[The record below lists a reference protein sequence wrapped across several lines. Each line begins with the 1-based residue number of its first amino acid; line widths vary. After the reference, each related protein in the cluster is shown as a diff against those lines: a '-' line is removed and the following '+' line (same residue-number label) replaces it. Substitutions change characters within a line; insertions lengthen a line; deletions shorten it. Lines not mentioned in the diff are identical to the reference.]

1 MKVEM
6 ITKIEVDISTIEVDT
21 EARYWEDTY
30 VNETPDIDFFITK
43 GVGEPRI
50 PCAVQVKGKP
60 DSCIYSDHWRW
71 RPIIDAETGK
81 ILNWTK
87 GVEAIVH
94 YKVCDGFRCMFKDS
108 IGNAVRYD
116 EGYVPPFM
124 YPEKA
129 GHGDYII
136 MRIDKEGQ
144 IANWSTT
151 LVRDFL
157 GNKY

>member
-1 MKVEM
+1 M

-21 EARYWEDTY
+21 KAIYWEDTD
-30 VNETPDIDFFITK
+30 VNGTPDIDFYQTK

-50 PCAVQVKGKP
+50 PCAVQVKEEP
-60 DSCIYSDHWRW
+60 DNCIYSDHWRW

-87 GVEAIVH
+87 GVEARVH
-94 YKVCDGFRCMFKDS
+94 YKVCDGFGCMFKDS
-108 IGNAVRYD
+108 QSNAVRYD

-124 YPEKA
+124 YPEED
-129 GHGDYII
+129 GYGDYII

>member
-6 ITKIEVDISTIEVDT
+6 IKKTEVDISTIEVDT
-21 EARYWEDTY
+21 KARYWEDTY
-30 VNETPDIDFFITK
+30 VNGTPDIDFYQTK

-50 PCAVQVKGKP
+50 PCAVQVKEEP
-60 DSCIYSDHWRW
+60 DNCIYSDHWRW

-87 GVEAIVH
+87 GVEARVH
-94 YKVCDGFRCMFKDS
+94 YKVCDGFECMFKDS
-108 IGNAVRYD
+108 QGNAVRYD
-116 EGYVPPFM
+116 KGYVPPFM
-124 YPEKA
+124 YPEED
-129 GHGDYII
+129 GYGDYII